1 MPVTLAGLTQTPPLH
16 GGASDTLAT
25 NADPGAGL
33 EQFVPPRVFFREAAV
48 MEHLASAM
56 ATIAFSAVLL
66 VTALFYV
73 DRLYPQTMRAD
84 PIVQSALTR

>member
-1 MPVTLAGLTQTPPLH
+1 
-16 GGASDTLAT
+16 
-25 NADPGAGL
+25 
-33 EQFVPPRVFFREAAV
+33 

-73 DRLYPQTMRAD
+73 DRPYPQTMRAD
-84 PIVQSALTR
+84 PIVQSALAR

>member
-1 MPVTLAGLTQTPPLH
+1 
-16 GGASDTLAT
+16 
-25 NADPGAGL
+25 
-33 EQFVPPRVFFREAAV
+33 

-73 DRLYPQTMRAD
+73 DRLYPQATRAD
-84 PIVQSALTR
+84 PIVQNAMAR